1 MAYNIDDIIF
11 IVNPHSGKRMPEKIV
26 SKIRKVNK
34 DFNIFISE
42 SIENFYKFMNENV
55 DKYKYFVAVG
65 GDGAVNQTASFLFE
79 KEDKILAVVPI
90 GSGNGFARETGFG
103 RNINKLI
110 SSIEQGEFIEA
121 DCMEIDGKKFINVA
135 GIGFDAF
142 VAHAFANRNKRGFVN
157 YGIATLQSIFKFNAM
172 NVKIQLKD
180 KTIQGRYNM
189 ISMANTRQF
198 GNNAYIAPQAHIE
211 SRKLDLVLVKP
222 FPFYYYPVFILNVF
236 AGKVKQSKYI
246 DYISVGEDF
255 VLETDNSM
263 SHIDGEPIFI
273 HNKTEVK
280 IHKGAIKILKMK
292 EGD

>member
-11 IVNPHSGKRMPEKIV
+11 IINPHSGKRMPGKIV
-26 SKIRKVNK
+26 NRIRKVNR
-34 DFNIFISE
+34 DFNIFLSE
-42 SIENFYKFMNENV
+42 SIEKFYKFMNDNV
-55 DKYKYFVAVG
+55 DNYKYFIVVG
-65 GDGAVNQTASFLFE
+65 GDGAVNRTASFLFSR
-79 KEDKILAVVPI
+79 EDKILAVVPI

-103 RNINKLI
+103 GDINYLI
-110 SSIEQGEFIEA
+110 STIEKGEFIKA

-142 VAHAFANRNKRGFVN
+142 VAHSFAKRNNRGFLN

-172 NVKIQLKD
+172 NVKIMLND
-180 KTIQGRYNM
+180 MTIEGRYNM

-222 FPFYYYPVFILNVF
+222 FPFFYYPIFIINVF
-236 AGKVKQSKYI
+236 AGKVKQSKYV
-246 DYISVGEDF
+246 DYIRVDQDF

-273 HNKTEVK
+273 RNKTEVK
-280 IHKGAIKILKMK
+280 IHKGAINILKMK
-292 EGD
+292 E